1 MNYVYLTLAIAF
13 GIVLSDWLSALS
25 GILITWGYLKKNGP
39 KLKTQEAELYERLG
53 RFVEGGQ
60 SPLMQLPHSKEKLN

>member
-1 MNYVYLTLAIAF
+1 MSYVYLSVAIAF

-39 KLKTQEAELYERLG
+39 KLQAQEAELYKRLQK
-53 RFVEGGQ
+53 FVEGGP
-60 SPLMQLPHSKEKLN
+60 SPLMQLPTKEKLN